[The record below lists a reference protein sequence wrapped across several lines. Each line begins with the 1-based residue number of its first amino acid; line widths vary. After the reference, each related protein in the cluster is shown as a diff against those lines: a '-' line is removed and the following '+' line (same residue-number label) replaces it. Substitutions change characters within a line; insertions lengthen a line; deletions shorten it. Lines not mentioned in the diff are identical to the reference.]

1 MKLRSVLAEASSEIS
16 KVIGIYPGR
25 FQPFGQHHAKAYEWM
40 GQQFGPKNTYVVT
53 SNVQDEEKNP
63 WSFEEKKKIINS
75 HGITNVRRVK
85 DPYKA
90 IEVVSRF
97 NKDTTAVV
105 FGFSEKDAG
114 RIRGEKKSY
123 MLPYEKNKNNLL
135 PYSEHTYFIVIPQFR
150 VKMPPGFGE
159 MSGTTLRKAF
169 GSTKMSSE
177 RKMKLFT
184 AVFGHSK
191 KSIYNMIVGRLG
203 GSK

>member
-1 MKLRSVLAEASSEIS
+1 MKLQSVLAEASSEIK

-25 FQPFGQHHAKAYEWM
+25 FQPFGHHHAKAYGWM

-53 SNVQDEEKNP
+53 SNVQDAGKSP
-63 WSFEEKKKIINS
+63 FSFEEKKKIINS

-90 IEVVSRF
+90 TEVVSRF
-97 NKDTTAVV
+97 NGDTTAVV

-123 MLPYEKNKNNLL
+123 FLPYEKNKNKLS
-135 PYSEHTYFIVIPQFR
+135 PYSEHAYFIIIPQFH

-169 GSTKMSSE
+169 GSKKMSPE

-191 KSIYNMIVGRLG
+191 KSIYNLIVNKLG